1 MWDDRD
7 DDYIAEV
14 RSDRDDDYRQEVR
27 NYIRCKDGFCGATDC
42 QTCRPGNF
50 TDGVWNE
57 DIEEKTTI
65 EDD

>member
-7 DDYIAEV
+7 DDYREEV
-14 RSDRDDDYRQEVR
+14 RSY
-27 NYIRCKDGFCGATDC
+27 YRCKDGFCGADDC

-50 TDGVWNE
+50 IYDVWSKN
-57 DIEEKTTI
+57 IEETII